1 MARTNVVDSATC
13 QFFINV
19 KDNEFLNHRDT
30 TPAGFGYAVFGKVI
44 EGMEVVDKIK
54 KAPTSNVGPHQN
66 VPVKAVI
73 IETAKV
79 DN

>member
-1 MARTNVVDSATC
+1 
-13 QFFINV
+13 
-19 KDNEFLNHRDT
+19 
-30 TPAGFGYAVFGKVI
+30 VI

-54 KAPTSNVGPHQN
+54 KAPTSTVGPHQN